1 MLLQVL
7 DSVGFCVCVSLCPEF
22 VVDLRSQCVLM
33 SPPSMQIARGQRT
46 VAKTTDYG
54 PGIIRS
60 KKHLSYLKNGGDYVI
75 HAQRPR
81 VQQVSVSSSDFSSSV
96 LCPRLKSLPLPG
108 GPQPMLT
115 PTGSYSC
122 QFRDQLL
129 ALPSL
134 YSIKAGSRPLPF
146 QHVTS
151 PWLAPPSYLQ
161 FSENG

>member
-54 PGIIRS
+54 PGIIHS

-108 GPQPMLT
+108 GPQHADPHRLL
-115 PTGSYSC
+115 
-122 QFRDQLL
+122 QLPVQGP
-129 ALPSL
+129 AVSFAI
-134 YSIKAGSRPLPF
+134 SIFHQGRI
-146 QHVTS
+146 TS
-151 PWLAPPSYLQ
+151 PPIPTRHLTMAGPSILPAI
-161 FSENG
+161 F